1 MPESELK
8 FIKRCAEFCHRD
20 QYRKIPVDTR
30 GIYVLLRENPKLKKY
45 DVVYIGM
52 ARGQKY
58 GVPGRIWSHT
68 KKKKVRWT
76 HFSVYEVWD
85 NITKAEVEELE
96 GLFRAIYRK
105 DTQANQMN
113 KQRGFKKLKS
123 VQVKLENWKTNGVV
137 DCN

>member
-20 QYRKIPVDTR
+20 EYKKVPRNTR
-30 GIYVLLRENPKLKKY
+30 GIYALLKENPKLNKY

-52 ARGQKY
+52 ARGQKT
-58 GVPGRIWSHT
+58 GVRGRLWSHAKT
-68 KKKKVRWT
+68 KLHWT

-85 NITKAEVEELE
+85 NITKSEVEELE

-105 DTQANQMN
+105 DTLANYENQQ
-113 KQRGFKKLKS
+113 KGFKKLKS
-123 VQVKLENWKTNGVV
+123 VQENKLENWKTNGR
-137 DCN
+137 N